1 MFKFEEIC
9 ELIQLV
15 GSSGVSAVEVEHS
28 GSRVKIKGRAQVAT
42 APAAAPS
49 ATVSAAPQPA
59 SEAPPA
65 PAAPTPESDAAPSEE
80 ESLHAVSSPIVGT
93 FYRAPN
99 PDADPY
105 VKVGDFVEPG
115 QTLCIVEAMKLM
127 NEIESDIGGTVVR
140 VLPENAQAVEYGEN
154 LFLVRPA

>member
-15 GSSGVSAVEVEHS
+15 GSSGVANVEVEHA
-28 GSRVKIKGRAQVAT
+28 GSRVRIEGRAQVVA
-42 APAAAPS
+42 AQAAPS
-49 ATVSAAPQPA
+49 VMAGAPAPPPVLEASTA
-59 SEAPPA
+59 SETGTAI
-65 PAAPTPESDAAPSEE
+65 PEEDD
-80 ESLHAVSSPIVGT
+80 LHPVSSPIVGT

-105 VKVGDFVEPG
+105 VKVGDFVEQG

-127 NEIESDIGGTVVR
+127 NEIEADISGTVVK
-140 VLPENAQAVEYGEN
+140 VLPENAQAVEYGES
-154 LFLVRPA
+154 LFMVRPA

>member
-15 GSSGVSAVEVEHS
+15 GSSGVANVEVEHA
-28 GSRVKIKGRAQVAT
+28 GSRVRIEGRTQVVAAQAAPSVA
-42 APAAAPS
+42 AAAP
-49 ATVSAAPQPA
+49 ATQPIPEAPATHGSAAPETAIP
-59 SEAPPA
+59 
-65 PAAPTPESDAAPSEE
+65 EE
-80 ESLHAVSSPIVGT
+80 EDLHPVSSPIVGT

-105 VKVGDFVEPG
+105 VKVGDFVEQG

-127 NEIESDIGGTVVR
+127 NEIEADISGTVVK
-140 VLPENAQAVEYGEN
+140 VLPENAQAVEYGES
-154 LFLVRPA
+154 LFMVRPA

>member
-15 GSSGVSAVEVEHS
+15 GSSGVANVEVEHA
-28 GSRVKIKGRAQVAT
+28 GSRVRIEGRALVVAAQA
-42 APAAAPS
+42 APSVAAAAP
-49 ATVSAAPQPA
+49 APPLVLEASIA
-59 SEAPPA
+59 SEPGTAI
-65 PAAPTPESDAAPSEE
+65 PEEDD
-80 ESLHAVSSPIVGT
+80 LHPVSSPIVGT

-105 VKVGDFVEPG
+105 VKVGDFVEQG

-127 NEIESDIGGTVVR
+127 NEIEADISGTVVK
-140 VLPENAQAVEYGEN
+140 VLPENAQPVEYGES
-154 LFLVRPA
+154 LFMVRPA